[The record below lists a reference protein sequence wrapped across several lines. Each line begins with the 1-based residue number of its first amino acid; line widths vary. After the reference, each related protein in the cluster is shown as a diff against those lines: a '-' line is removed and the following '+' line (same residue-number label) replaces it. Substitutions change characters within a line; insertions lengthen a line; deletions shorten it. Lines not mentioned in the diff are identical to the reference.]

1 MLQQELQGVVTKGE
15 YIREYTTSGLR
26 QAGMA
31 DSMEFVC
38 YIDYSIFLTSA
49 CHLGNQNAYF
59 WEQPR

>member
-1 MLQQELQGVVTKGE
+1 MLQQELQGVT
-15 YIREYTTSGLR
+15 IREYTTSGLR

-49 CHLGNQNAYF
+49 CHLGNQNANF
-59 WEQPR
+59 REKPH